1 MKLRANEED
10 GLAARADDPVRGSGA
25 GVPWGVKE
33 ILVALLVIIAA
44 MVTIFGSLSLVFSA
58 LDLTVNGEVER
69 PGARIALVL
78 SQVLLDVVAVG
89 AAALVSLRKYRL
101 SPRAWGLRGERPISI
116 GLCAAA
122 LVAAFA
128 TLLVYGIVTQA
139 LGLDWLDPESN
150 VPEELFEQRAVIP
163 FTVFLIVIVAP
174 LAEELFFR
182 GFVFNGLR
190 GASLAGLLP
199 RGGQPVE
206 RGSLWTK
213 VNGVGRPLGVAGAA
227 IISGLMW
234 ASIHG
239 QVGLVVPIAVIGV
252 IFSLLLA
259 RTGSLWNAIAVH
271 AAFNLIGVIANLGT

>member
-1 MKLRANEED
+1 MKLGTNVGD
-10 GLAARADDPVRGSGA
+10 GGVARTDDAVRDTGTST
-25 GVPWGVKE
+25 PWGVRE
-33 ILVALLVIIAA
+33 ILITLLIIIAA
-44 MVTIFGSLSLVFSA
+44 MVTIFGLLSLVLSA
-58 LDLTVNGEVER
+58 LGLTVSGEAER

-78 SQVLLDVVAVG
+78 GQVVLDVIAVG
-89 AAALVSLRKYRL
+89 AAAVLSLRKYRL
-101 SPRAWGLRGERPISI
+101 SPRAWGLRGDRPLSI
-116 GLCAAA
+116 GLCAAT

-128 TLLVYGIVTQA
+128 TLFVYTMVTRA

-174 LAEELFFR
+174 LAEEMFFR

-199 RGGQPVE
+199 GRGQQVE
-206 RGSLWTK
+206 RNSPWIK
-213 VNGVGRPLGVAGAA
+213 INGVGRPLGVAGAA
-227 IISGLMW
+227 IINGLMW

-239 QVGLVVPIAVIGV
+239 QVGLVLPIAVIGV
-252 IFSLLLA
+252 LFSLLLA

-271 AAFNLIGVIANLGT
+271 AAFNLIGVIANTTT